1 MFDRESIDALWGF
14 GLIMGRRASEEM
26 PEYHLRESIRFLDM
40 AFNKSP
46 TNARIIVD
54 LAMSQTLFASYLKSH
69 LSKIDFEI
77 EKGAYNQVIDSS
89 PKEINPERR
98 CTLGE

>member
-1 MFDRESIDALWGF
+1 LFSCPVI
-14 GLIMGRRASEEM
+14 
-26 PEYHLRESIRFLDM
+26 YHKL
-40 AFNKSP
+40 
-46 TNARIIVD
+46 
-54 LAMSQTLFASYLKSH
+54 SH

>member
-1 MFDRESIDALWGF
+1 VFGF
-14 GLIMGRRASEEM
+14 FYG
-26 PEYHLRESIRFLDM
+26 FL
-40 AFNKSP
+40 
-46 TNARIIVD
+46 
-54 LAMSQTLFASYLKSH
+54 SH